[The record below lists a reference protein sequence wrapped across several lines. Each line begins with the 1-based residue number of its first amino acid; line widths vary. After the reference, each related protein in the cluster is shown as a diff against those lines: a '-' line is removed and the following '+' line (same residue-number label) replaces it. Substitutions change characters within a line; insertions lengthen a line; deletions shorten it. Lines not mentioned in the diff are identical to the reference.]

1 MRRGLT
7 IIEMLVAMVVTLILL
22 FAVVRVFEIL
32 GDGIH
37 QSRASIEMSSQL
49 RAVIHRLEQDFEMLT
64 VPTLPW
70 LKSGT
75 GYLEVIE
82 GPLYDQYSHGAEVTG
97 SDGKPVWVDASTQY
111 VESWVSGGRY
121 LASDTDDMLAFTI
134 ASKGDPYV
142 AKIGSQLVESHVAE
156 VVWWVGSNDMNGDG
170 EVGVNEIT
178 LNRRVIPVR
187 KDMGRLLSLEDLS
200 DRRRRYAHGA
210 SAPFEIDP
218 SVLASTPLSADSQGE
233 DVALANLLSFDVQ
246 VFDPEI
252 LIRNHDPVGRNETN
266 WVTAGDSLYGE
277 ATDYPIEVKGGYI
290 DLGRTELAAYYGA
303 DAEGGLAY
311 GPHTKGGYT
320 WTRKTWDTW
329 PYLYEID
336 GQDIFNVG
344 AVDRGADGL
353 DNDGVN
359 GVDDA
364 EEAETTPPYPFP
376 LRGLQVRIRV
386 LEPSTKQVRQATVP
400 ISFVPE

>member
-7 IIEMLVAMVVTLILL
+7 IIEMLVAMAVTLILL

-32 GDGIH
+32 GNGIH

-82 GPLYDQYSHGAEVTG
+82 GPLYDQYSHGGDDA
-97 SDGKPVWVDASTQY
+97 DGNFADASTKY
-111 VESWVSGGRY
+111 VESWISGGRY
-121 LASDTDDMLAFTI
+121 AASDNDDMLAFTI

-142 AKIGSQLVESHVAE
+142 ANVNGTLVESHVAE

-170 EVGVNEIT
+170 EIGVNEYT

-187 KDMGRLLSLEDLS
+187 KDMGRMLSLEDVS
-200 DRRRRYAHGA
+200 DRRNRYAHGS
-210 SAPFEIDP
+210 SAPFDLDRT
-218 SVLASTPLSADSQGE
+218 VLMTPLTGDSQGE

-246 VFDPEI
+246 VFDPESPI
-252 LIRNHDPVGRNETN
+252 SNHAEFG
-266 WVTAGDSLYGE
+266 WVAGGDSVFGE
-277 ATDYPIEVKGGYI
+277 ATPFNPTRYGGYI
-290 DLGRTELAAYYGA
+290 DLGRYGA
-303 DAEGGLAY
+303 DPSVTQTHLTSTKPAGWAY
-311 GPHTKGGYT
+311 T
-320 WTRKTWDTW
+320 TWDTW
-329 PYLYEID
+329 PHLYEID
-336 GQDIFNVG
+336 GQDTDGDGTI
-344 AVDRGADGL
+344 DQGADGL
-353 DNDGVN
+353 DNDGAN

-364 EEAETTPPYPFP
+364 EEAETQPPYPFP
-376 LRGLQVRIRV
+376 LRGIQVRIRV
-386 LEPSTKQVRQATVP
+386 LESSTKQVRQATVP